1 MKRHER
7 VKVSRNDRAAKAPKN
22 TPDPGI
28 PTPEPA
34 VVRPR
39 DAVVRP
45 RDVGQMRRRRE
56 SSPQATVRTAAD
68 RLAFLDPASITTVA
82 LKASL
87 DTWLLECEGIQRMS
101 PLTIKERRARAGKL
115 VWFLETEKL
124 LACDRNAITRFFA
137 YLCIPLKPGEKR
149 WGSNAPGAGKVVS
162 AKTAKNYWMVFS
174 AWFRWLI
181 KDGQLP
187 ESPLAKL
194 ETPQAPQNS
203 PQPFTLEQLEGLFD
217 AARRSLY
224 PNRDQAILALMLDT
238 GIRTCELIG
247 LSVEDV
253 DMASGTIIVLGK
265 GNKPRQVGFGVR
277 CRMLLN
283 RYLSQDERRPGDP
296 LFVTARGESGRFTGI
311 GLRNLYTRLGQRAG
325 ITGVRCSPHTMRHA
339 FATLAIRTGRLSE
352 FTLQNALGH
361 TTLSTTLIYSR
372 VARADVVG
380 KMRAESP
387 LDLVLG
393 KPGRSRKE

>member
-1 MKRHER
+1 MKRHEYI
-7 VKVSRNDRAAKAPKN
+7 KVSRNTRAAKAPKN
-22 TPDPGI
+22 TPDPDSS
-28 PTPEPA
+28 TPEPA
-34 VVRPR
+34 TRTPSATRPR
-39 DAVVRP
+39 DI
-45 RDVGQMRRRRE
+45 GQMRRRRE
-56 SSPQATVRTAAD
+56 GTPLAARTAIA
-68 RLAFLDPASITTVA
+68 RAATPEPGSILTST

-87 DTWLLECEGIQRMS
+87 DTWLLECEGIRRMS

-115 VWFLETEKL
+115 LWFLETQQL
-124 LACDRNAITRFFA
+124 AACDRNAITRFFS
-137 YLCIPLKPGEKR
+137 YLHTPLKPGEKR
-149 WGSNAPGAGKVVS
+149 WGSESPGAGKVVS

-181 KDGQLP
+181 RDGQLA

-194 ETPQAPQNS
+194 DTPQAPPNS
-203 PQPFTLEQLEGLFD
+203 PQPFSLEQLEALFE

-224 PNRDQAILALMLDT
+224 PSRDQAILALMLDT

-247 LSVEDV
+247 LSVDDV
-253 DMASGTIIVLGK
+253 DLGSGTIVVLGK

-283 RYLSQDERRPGDP
+283 RYLSQDDRQPGDP
-296 LFVTARGESGRFTGI
+296 LFVTARGASGRFTNVGV
-311 GLRNLYTRLGQRAG
+311 GNLYSRLGKRAG

-339 FATLAIRTGRLSE
+339 FATLALRTGRLSE

-361 TTLSTTLIYSR
+361 TTLDTTLIYSR
-372 VARADVVG
+372 VARADVIG

-393 KPGRSRKE
+393 KPGRSRKEDK